1 MAIRIFDVDP
11 DAKPRASYSSDIVG
25 RFRSGTQLN
34 NRPLALEE
42 WRVTSGDP
50 EVTDR
55 LAELLGIKGGVQEW
69 DTKGEDNLELF
80 TTSTSVDVIL
90 DGPNAVMTS
99 MVLRGQGSA
108 IIRQCDGVEQ
118 ADGTACACPN
128 KVADR
133 KAAGNVGTGCK
144 PSISIFF
151 KLADDPE
158 LGKFRFSSGS
168 WSMAGEIGEPVAK
181 LEAIGGPARGTL
193 SLEKVEYT
201 TKAGRHVEYTKPVL
215 TVRGPVREPESVA
228 KVAPTAT
235 ATGRFG
241 VRRTD
246 EAPF

>member
-11 DAKPRASYSSDIVG
+11 DAKPRQSFGSDVVG

-34 NRPLALEE
+34 GRPLALED

-50 EVTDR
+50 DVTDR
-55 LAELLGIKGGVQEW
+55 IAELFGSTGRVQEW
-69 DTKGEDNLELF
+69 ETKGEDNLEVF
-80 TTSTSVDVIL
+80 TTTNKVGIIL

-118 ADGTACACPN
+118 ADGSACACPN

-133 KAAGNVGTGCK
+133 KAAGTAGVGCK

-151 KLADDPE
+151 KLADDPD

-168 WSMAGEIGEPVAK
+168 WSMAGEIAVPVTK
-181 LEAIGGPARGTL
+181 LEQIDGPASGTL
-193 SLEKVEYT
+193 ELEKVEYT
-201 TKAGRHVEYTKPVL
+201 TKAGRFVSYTKPVL
-215 TVRGPVREPESVA
+215 TIKGALRGSPSRQDAFGDEP
-228 KVAPTAT
+228 
-235 ATGRFG
+235 
-241 VRRTD
+241 
-246 EAPF
+246 PF